1 MLRGFI
7 KGVRGGCFVIANKWR
22 YPQSAFTHN
31 PGPMDIN
38 TYHLKSSIFVQF
50 SSFQFS
56 INWSSSEIWQEDVL
70 EKYLKFIATAI
81 IWKCNFRPTKVCLLL
96 VSLHCWGGSL
106 RTWRCRTSCRP
117 NFNKREAN
125 ARVGMTRAG
134 ALV

>member
-81 IWKCNFRPTKVCLLL
+81 IWKMQFLSYQSLFTFSLVTLLGRFIAYLKMQNKLQTK
-96 VSLHCWGGSL
+96 
-106 RTWRCRTSCRP
+106 
-117 NFNKREAN
+117 F
-125 ARVGMTRAG
+125 
-134 ALV
+134 